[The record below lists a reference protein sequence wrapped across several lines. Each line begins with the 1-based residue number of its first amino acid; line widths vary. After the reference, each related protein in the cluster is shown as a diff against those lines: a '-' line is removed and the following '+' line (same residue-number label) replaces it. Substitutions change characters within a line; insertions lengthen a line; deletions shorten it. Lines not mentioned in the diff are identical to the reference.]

1 MAQMFAYLVFL
12 AVAALVLAAGAA
24 QTLFPALLARL
35 SLTRLIQRISG
46 FLRRRP
52 ANPVPRWLVRW
63 TRIEGVLLLALGAV
77 WLVNL
82 HPQVRLLPRPPYD
95 PALHRWQAEL
105 PDGTGLERREI
116 GILTEVVR
124 SWAARERAVDCAG
137 MCVGVV
143 HGDRGY
149 FLGVGRT
156 HAGDAAPPD
165 ADTLFE
171 IGSITKTFTGAALAA
186 LLEEGAAGLD
196 DPVAALL
203 PGWVI
208 PEKDGRRIT
217 LRDLATHRSG
227 LPRMP
232 DLPMPG
238 AVADLLLMRRIED
251 PYRNGTAEWVRGYLA
266 EYALPRAPGDA
277 DEYSNLAMGL
287 LGHALARQ
295 AGLPYGELVRRRVL
309 APLGMDDTAVTLD
322 PGQAGRL
329 AQGYIGPLAVGP
341 FSLLSPVPPW
351 TFADGFQGCGALK
364 STARDLLK
372 YLRANLAAPAGPLG
386 PVLERV
392 REPLA
397 DVSGLDGC
405 TIGLGM
411 LSMPIRGL
419 DDVMCWHNGGTGGY
433 SSFLGFSRKHQTGVV
448 MLATGA
454 CDEALGHDLLR
465 ALAND
470 GRETAPPREAKA
482 RPRAK

>member
-12 AVAALVLAAGAA
+12 AVAALVLLAGAA
-24 QTLFPALLARL
+24 QALFPVLLARL
-35 SLTRLIQRISG
+35 SLTRLTQRMAA

-63 TRIEGVLLLALGAV
+63 TRIEGILLLALGAV

-82 HPQVRLLPRPPYD
+82 HPQVRALPRPPYD

-105 PDGTGLERREI
+105 PDGTGQERREI
-116 GILTEVVR
+116 GILTDVVR
-124 SWAARERAVDCAG
+124 SWAARERAVDCVG

-149 FLGVGRT
+149 FLGVGRRR
-156 HAGDAAPPD
+156 AGDADTPD

-186 LLEEGAAGLD
+186 LLEDGAVGLD

-266 EYALPRAPGDA
+266 EYALPRAPGEA

-287 LGHALARQ
+287 LGHALAEK
-295 AGLPYGELVRRRVL
+295 AGLSYGELVRRRVL
-309 APLGMDDTAVTLD
+309 APLGMTDTAVTLD

-329 AQGYIGPLAVGP
+329 AQGYIGPLVVGP
-341 FSLLSPVPPW
+341 FSLLSPMPPW

-372 YLRANLAAPAGPLG
+372 YLRANIAAPAGPLG

-397 DVSGLDGC
+397 EVSGLDGC
-405 TIGLGM
+405 TIGLALM
-411 LSMPIRGL
+411 SMPIKGL
-419 DDVMCWHNGGTGGY
+419 DDAMCWHNGGTGGY
-433 SSFLGFSRKHQTGVV
+433 SSFLGFSRKHQAGVV

-454 CDEALGHDLLR
+454 CDEGLGHDLLR

-470 GRETAPPREAKA
+470 GGGGAGPEK
-482 RPRAK
+482 

>member
-12 AVAALVLAAGAA
+12 AVTALVLLAGAA
-24 QTLFPALLARL
+24 QALFPALLARL
-35 SLTRLIQRISG
+35 SLTRLTQRMAA

-52 ANPVPRWLVRW
+52 AKPVPRWLVRW
-63 TRIEGVLLLALGAV
+63 TRIEGILLLALGAV

-82 HPQVRLLPRPPYD
+82 HPQVRLLPQPPYD
-95 PALHRWQAEL
+95 PAPHRWQAEL
-105 PDGTGLERREI
+105 PDGTGQERREI
-116 GILTEVVR
+116 GLLTEVMR
-124 SWAARERAVDCAG
+124 SWAARERAVDCVG

-149 FLGVGRT
+149 FLGVGRR
-156 HAGDAAPPD
+156 HAGDAAAPD
-165 ADTLFE
+165 TDTVFE

-186 LLEEGAAGLD
+186 LLEDGVVGLD

-203 PGWVI
+203 PGWTL
-208 PEKDGRRIT
+208 PEKDGRQIT
-217 LRDLATHRSG
+217 LKDLATHRSG

-238 AVADLLLMRRIED
+238 AMADLLLMRRIAD

-287 LGHALARQ
+287 LGHALAQQ
-295 AGLPYGELVRRRVL
+295 AGLSYEELVRRRVL
-309 APLGMDDTAVTLD
+309 APLGMADTAVTLD
-322 PGQAGRL
+322 PGQTARR
-329 AQGYIGPLAVGP
+329 AQGYAGPLVVGP
-341 FSLLSPVPPW
+341 FSLLSPMPPW

-364 STARDLLK
+364 STARDMMK

-397 DVSGLDGC
+397 EVSGLDGC
-405 TIGLGM
+405 TIGLGLM
-411 LSMPIRGL
+411 SMPIRGL
-419 DDVMCWHNGGTGGY
+419 DDAMCWHNGGTGGY
-433 SSFLGFSRKHQTGVV
+433 SSFLGFSRKHQAGVV

-470 GRETAPPREAKA
+470 GGGAAPEK
-482 RPRAK
+482 